1 MRILIADQPVQGTNI
16 DGSYSNLGLLYLA
29 GTIRHDFGHEV
40 QIDYLGPNQTLQEHV
55 NFVKDYNPTI
65 YAAGFTS
72 KSTKRALETFHAV
85 KEVIPQ
91 AKFVTGGPHPTVMP
105 EEVMREFPFDAIG
118 IGEGERTFS
127 ELVRAYIGS
136 SHPDLSAIEGIAWRN
151 DGAVVRNP
159 NRPLIKNLDDIPFP
173 AWDLIDFK
181 DYTGMHLKKH
191 PIESSLLI
199 SRGCPFYCSFCSQP
213 IWKLQKP
220 WLRSRSAEN
229 ICEEIKLLYSRGVR
243 EIYLSSDEM
252 NFAHD
257 WAMQL
262 CDAIRKLD
270 FKDLY
275 FQCNLRADK
284 VTEEFA
290 KALAS
295 INCWM
300 IHLGIESAN
309 DRVLK
314 GIGKSVTV
322 SQIENA
328 ATTLSRAGVRVF
340 AFMMLYQA
348 WEENDELCF
357 ETPEEVDRSL
367 SWAWG
372 MFRKK
377 AISYMSWQFCTP
389 MPGARLFRIADKY
402 DLYNGASNEVW
413 MKFDEHEACMNLP
426 GVPMSRMKKQLKRG
440 IIMKDWFI
448 LRSGGL
454 NFQHIW
460 QRGWENI
467 RALFK

>member
-1 MRILIADQPVQGTNI
+1 MRILLADQPVQGTNI

-29 GTIRHDFGHEV
+29 GTIRHDFGRDV
-40 QIDYLGPNQTLQEHV
+40 QIVYLGPNQTLQEHV
-55 NFVKDYNPTI
+55 NFVKEYNPTI

-72 KSTKRALETFHAV
+72 KSTKRALETFRAV
-85 KEVIPQ
+85 KEVVPQ
-91 AKFVTGGPHPTVMP
+91 AKFITGGPHPTVMP

-127 ELVRAYIGS
+127 ELTRAYLGS
-136 SHPDLSAIEGIAWRN
+136 SNPDLSTIEGIAWRN

-173 AWDLIDFK
+173 AWDLMDFK
-181 DYTGMHLKKH
+181 DYLGMHLKKQ

-262 CDAIRKLD
+262 CDAIRKLG

-328 ATTLSRAGVRVF
+328 AITLSRAGVRVF

-367 SWAWG
+367 SWAWS

-389 MPGARLFRIADKY
+389 MPGARLFSIADKY
-402 DLYNGASNEVW
+402 NLYRGASNEVW

-426 GVPMSRMKKQLKRG
+426 GVTMSRMKKQLKRG

-454 NFQHIW
+454 NFRHIW